1 MTDHLT
7 IVLGLVRQAR
17 TSGEF
22 TDEFAQAALI
32 DAEVDLEDLAD
43 APPPWSSVAPL
54 SPRAC
59 VEQALTLLEQIPDTE
74 QLRDWLAEALAGQ
87 AS

>member
-7 IVLGLVRQAR
+7 LVLGLVRQAR

-22 TDEFAQAALI
+22 TEFAQAALI
-32 DAEVDLEDLAD
+32 DAEVDLEHLAE
-43 APPPWSSVAPL
+43 APPPWASVALL

-59 VEQALTLLEQIPDTE
+59 VEQALALLEQIPDTE
-74 QLRDWLAEALAGQ
+74 QLRGWLAEALTGQ

>member
-7 IVLGLVRQAR
+7 LVLGLVRQAR

-22 TDEFAQAALI
+22 TEFAQAALI
-32 DAEVDLEDLAD
+32 DAEVDLEDLAE
-43 APPPWSSVAPL
+43 ATPPWSAVAPI

-59 VEQALTLLEQIPDTE
+59 VEQAVTLLEQVPDTE

>member
-7 IVLGLVRQAR
+7 LVLGLVRQAR

-22 TDEFAQAALI
+22 TEFAQAALI
-32 DAEVDLEDLAD
+32 DAEVDLEDLAE
-43 APPPWSSVAPL
+43 APPPWASVALL

-59 VEQALTLLEQIPDTE
+59 VEQALALLEQIPDTE
-74 QLRDWLAEALAGQ
+74 QLRGWLAEALAGQ

>member
-7 IVLGLVRQAR
+7 LVLGLVRQAR

-22 TDEFAQAALI
+22 TEFAQAALI
-32 DAEVDLEDLAD
+32 DAEVDLEDLAE
-43 APPPWSSVAPL
+43 APPPWASVALL

-59 VEQALTLLEQIPDTE
+59 VEQALALLEQIPDTE
-74 QLRDWLAEALAGQ
+74 QLRDWLTEALAGQ

>member
-7 IVLGLVRQAR
+7 LVLGLVRQAR

-22 TDEFAQAALI
+22 TEFAQAALI
-32 DAEVDLEDLAD
+32 DAEVDLEDLAE
-43 APPPWSSVAPL
+43 APPPWSAVAPL

-59 VEQALTLLEQIPDTE
+59 VEQALALLEQIPDTE
-74 QLRDWLAEALAGQ
+74 QLRGWLAEALAGQ

>member
-7 IVLGLVRQAR
+7 LVLGLIRQAR

-22 TDEFAQAALI
+22 TEFAQAALI
-32 DAEVDLEDLAD
+32 DAEVELEDLAE
-43 APPPWSSVAPL
+43 APPPWNSVAPL

-59 VEQALTLLEQIPDTE
+59 VEQALTLLEQTPDTQ

-87 AS
+87 PS

>member
-7 IVLGLVRQAR
+7 LVLGLVRQAR

-22 TDEFAQAALI
+22 TEFAQAALI
-32 DAEVDLEDLAD
+32 DAEVDLEDLVN
-43 APPPWSSVAPL
+43 APPPWNSVAPL

-59 VEQALTLLEQIPDTE
+59 VEQALTILEQIPDTE
-74 QLRDWLAEALAGQ
+74 QLRGWLAEALAGQ